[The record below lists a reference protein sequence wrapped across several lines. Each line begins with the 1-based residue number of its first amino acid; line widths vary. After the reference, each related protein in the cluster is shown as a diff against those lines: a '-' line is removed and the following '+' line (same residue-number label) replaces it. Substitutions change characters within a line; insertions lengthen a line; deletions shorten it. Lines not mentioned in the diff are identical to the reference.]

1 MDYLIKRLNIIACLI
16 AVLILLVVLGENAG
30 WPFLAA
36 PLEKRLTSLI
46 NRNVSFNNINQVSL
60 LKSDKTQSQL
70 SEIKNFKINFLGGIT
85 LKTSNLYI
93 AAPSW
98 STKPH
103 FLVGENIL
111 IKLRYI
117 DIWRAYRG
125 HQIRINVLQA
135 NYIDAN
141 LERKADGHASWQF
154 RDKVTE
160 PDNAIRPP
168 TFDKLLLSSGTLHIE
183 DVPLKSTI
191 EAKLS
196 LVSDAAKID
205 TNSLK
210 NTTLTATA
218 NGTYNALPLKIE
230 LQSTGAV
237 PSNINNTNMLPAAMT
252 LNATIGRASLQFK
265 GSTKDIMHPSDF
277 AGSFNLSG
285 PSLAAVGDLIG
296 LTLPTTAIFSTNG
309 SIEKQDLIWRTHIK
323 QMDIGSSR
331 LNGHFSYDKSLTT
344 PLLTGQLAG
353 KLVITD
359 LGPAFGSNADD
370 KNSDKVLPRRPFDLA
385 SLRKMNADVIIDM
398 QYLDLK
404 TRFLEPLKPLRTH
417 LQLNNA
423 VLSLKNIIALTAD
436 GQLTG
441 NMGLDGRGSKAL
453 WDANLA
459 WNGVRL
465 ERWVKQKR
473 EAGLPPYISGKLGGK
488 AVLKGQGKSTAEI
501 LASLDGSIRSQLNQ
515 GAVSHLGI
523 ELAGLDVA
531 QSIGVLFK
539 GDDALPIQ
547 CAVIDLQVKNGVFIP
562 NVMVIDTTDTTVWV
576 GGSLSLANETLNLR
590 AMALPKDF
598 SPLTLRVPLNVTGS
612 FAKPQVSLE
621 KKPIGLK
628 LATSVLLAII
638 NPLTAVIPLLDSGD
652 TTEAK
657 KRASGCK
664 NLMQKKT
671 NYK

>member
-1 MDYLIKRLNIIACLI
+1 M
-16 AVLILLVVLGENAG
+16 
-30 WPFLAA
+30 
-36 PLEKRLTSLI
+36 
-46 NRNVSFNNINQVSL
+46 
-60 LKSDKTQSQL
+60 
-70 SEIKNFKINFLGGIT
+70 
-85 LKTSNLYI
+85 
-93 AAPSW
+93 
-98 STKPH
+98 
-103 FLVGENIL
+103 
-111 IKLRYI
+111 
-117 DIWRAYRG
+117 
-125 HQIRINVLQA
+125 
-135 NYIDAN
+135 
-141 LERKADGHASWQF
+141 
-154 RDKVTE
+154 
-160 PDNAIRPP
+160 
-168 TFDKLLLSSGTLHIE
+168 
-183 DVPLKSTI
+183 PLKSTI

-285 PSLAAVGDLIG
+285 PSLAAAGDLIG

-664 NLMQKKT
+664 NLMQKKS